1 MRDFLFFFL
10 FNAKFSVCSETSIT
24 FILINFSCGWIF
36 VIPLERPIFTL
47 QVCGLRCGELLTTS
61 LRHESYRVNQTN
73 VLRVIVVSLIYALQ
87 CRRVVSLPLARC
99 TRESCAVSIDLDR
112 TFQSWESIPKWKWRK
127 CSFWDGKPIL
137 LPIKISLK
145 VARKFSNFLTSIPAL
160 SYGRPHMIVFS
171 SEI

>member
-1 MRDFLFFFL
+1 MFRNIHYIYPDKFFL
-10 FNAKFSVCSETSIT
+10 WMDFRYSSVKADFHSTS
-24 FILINFSCGWIF
+24 FWLVVWRVDYNK
-36 VIPLERPIFTL
+36 
-47 QVCGLRCGELLTTS
+47 LTK
-61 LRHESYRVNQTN
+61 NQTN
-73 VLRVIVVSLIYALQ
+73 VLQVIVVSLIYALQ
-87 CRRVVSLPLARC
+87 CRRVVTLPLARC